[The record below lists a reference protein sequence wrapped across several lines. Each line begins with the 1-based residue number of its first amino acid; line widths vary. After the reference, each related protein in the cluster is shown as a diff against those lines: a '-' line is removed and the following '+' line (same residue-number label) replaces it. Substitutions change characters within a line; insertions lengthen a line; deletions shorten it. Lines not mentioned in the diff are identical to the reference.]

1 MSGSAVSI
9 ALGRSHAMGAVE
21 SDLRVGGRAP
31 APPQPTGGRQGPLRR
46 CAAASGPQTRCLLAS
61 FSRYACLSCSL
72 SVPQAAS
79 QEPQGVRE
87 GRHRRPRGSPEP
99 WGLRRCRLRPGQTS
113 SSIPWPPR
121 RALEEL
127 SGECMVV
134 TVVGL
139 AVQCVTG
146 PGRPRLGVQRPG
158 PGPAVAHG
166 YPGARRCASS
176 AVRSAWR
183 LARSPILGF
192 DVFGVNIVSV
202 GVKTLQTRAQRPPL
216 CLL

>member
-1 MSGSAVSI
+1 MLWERQRAVMGPGAGATAHWVAAGGATKVRSSHRTSNSVPFRLILTICLPLLLSLCASGSLA
-9 ALGRSHAMGAVE
+9 
-21 SDLRVGGRAP
+21 GG
-31 APPQPTGGRQGPLRR
+31 
-46 CAAASGPQTRCLLAS
+46 
-61 FSRYACLSCSL
+61 SRL
-72 SVPQAAS
+72 
-79 QEPQGVRE
+79 PQGARE
-87 GRHRRPRGSPEP
+87 GRHRRSRGSPEP

-134 TVVGL
+134 TVVWL

-146 PGRPRLGVQRPG
+146 PRRPRLGVQRPG

-176 AVRSAWR
+176 AVRFAWC
-183 LARSPILGF
+183 LARSPIWGF
-192 DVFGVNIVSV
+192 
-202 GVKTLQTRAQRPPL
+202 
-216 CLL
+216 